1 MSSHAGS
8 RRGGAAHAEEHPDE
22 RWLLTYS
29 DMITLLMALFIVMW
43 AVSSV
48 NTTKFAQLKASLH
61 SAFSG
66 KVLEN
71 PGAVLTGSTA
81 PFEQPGTPVT
91 PINPSTAMSGQAFSM
106 TRISASITQSAKDAD
121 LENLKALQQRVRQY
135 AAKHGFAQDV
145 ATTIQERGL
154 VVHVLTDGVLFD
166 SGSAVLK
173 PAGLTLLGEIG
184 HLIDQPDVVNPVS
197 VEGNTDAEPIHSAL
211 YPSNW
216 ELSTARA
223 NAVLEFL
230 LGAGLK
236 ESRASVVGYGA
247 QKPIASNSTASGR
260 RRNRRVDIVI
270 LRRTF
275 QSPKGVS

>member
-275 QSPKGVS
+275 HSPKGVS

>member
-1 MSSHAGS
+1 MSSHGGS
-8 RRGGAAHAEEHPDE
+8 RRGAAHAEEHPDE

-81 PFEQPGTPVT
+81 PFDQPGTPIT
-91 PINPSTAMSGQAFSM
+91 PINPSTATAQPAFSM
-106 TRISASITQSAKDAD
+106 ARITASITQSAQNAD
-121 LENLKALQQRVRQY
+121 LENLKALQRRVRQY

-184 HLIDQPDVVNPVS
+184 HLIDRPDIVNPVS
-197 VEGNTDAEPIHSAL
+197 VEGNTDSEPIHSAL

-236 ESRASVVGYGA
+236 QSRASVVGYGS
-247 QKPIASNSTASGR
+247 QKAIASNSTASGR

>member
-1 MSSHAGS
+1 MSSHGGS
-8 RRGGAAHAEEHPDE
+8 RRGGAHAEEHADE

-81 PFEQPGTPVT
+81 PFDQPGTPIT

-106 TRISASITQSAKDAD
+106 TRISSSITQSAQTAD
-121 LENLKALQQRVRQY
+121 LENLKALQRRVRQY
-135 AAKHGFAQDV
+135 AAAHGFAQDV

-173 PAGLTLLGEIG
+173 PAGLTLLKEIG
-184 HLIDQPDVVNPVS
+184 HLVDEPDIVNPVS
-197 VEGNTDAEPIHSAL
+197 VEGNTDSMPIHSAL

-236 ESRASVVGYGA
+236 ESRASVVGYGS
-247 QKPIASNSTASGR
+247 QKPLASNSTASGR

>member
-1 MSSHAGS
+1 MSAHGG
-8 RRGGAAHAEEHPDE
+8 RRGGGGHEEAHADE

-29 DMITLLMALFIVMW
+29 DMITLLMALFIIMW

-48 NTTKFAQLKASLH
+48 NISKFDQLKASLH

-66 KVLEN
+66 KVL
-71 PGAVLTGSTA
+71 PDSSSVLTGSTA
-81 PFEQPGTPVT
+81 PFEQPGAPVT
-91 PINPSTAMSGQAFSM
+91 PVNPDTTQPAFSM
-106 TRISASITQSAKDAD
+106 TKISASIQQGAEQAD
-121 LENLKALQQRVRQY
+121 LENLKQLQQRVNSF

-145 ATTIQERGL
+145 RTTIQERGL

-173 PAGLTLLGEIG
+173 PAGLALLGEIG
-184 HLIDQPDVVNPVS
+184 TLIDRPDIVNPVS
-197 VEGNTDAEPIHSAL
+197 VEGNTDDQPIHSAL

-230 LGAGLK
+230 LGKGL
-236 ESRASVVGYGA
+236 EPSRASVVGYGA
-247 QKPIASNSTASGR
+247 EKPIASNSSDSGR

-270 LRRTF
+270 LRRSF
-275 QSPKGVS
+275 SSSKGVPS

>member
-1 MSSHAGS
+1 MSRHGGS
-8 RRGGAAHAEEHPDE
+8 RRGGGAHAEEHPDE

-29 DMITLLMALFIVMW
+29 DMITLLMALFIIMW

-48 NTTKFAQLKASLH
+48 NTSKFEALKVSLH

-66 KVLEN
+66 KVLQN

-81 PFEQPGTPVT
+81 VFEQPGTPVT
-91 PINPSTAMSGQAFSM
+91 PPNPSTAMSGPAFSM
-106 TRISASITQSAKDAD
+106 ARISSSITQSAQNAD
-121 LENLKALQQRVRQY
+121 LENLKALQRRVRQY
-135 AAKHGFAQDV
+135 AAAHGFAQDV

-173 PAGLTLLGEIG
+173 PQGLALLGEIG
-184 HLIDQPDVVNPVS
+184 TLIDQPDLVNPIS
-197 VEGNTDAEPIHSAL
+197 VEGNTDSEPIHSAL

-230 LGAGLK
+230 LGKGLK
-236 ESRASVVGYGA
+236 ESRASVVGYGS
-247 QKPIASNSTASGR
+247 QKPIASNSTDSGR
-260 RRNRRVDIVI
+260 RRNRRVDIVV

>member
-1 MSSHAGS
+1 MSAHGGS
-8 RRGGAAHAEEHPDE
+8 RRGGAHAEEHADE

-81 PFEQPGTPVT
+81 PFDQPGTPIT

-106 TRISASITQSAKDAD
+106 TRISSSITQSAQTAD
-121 LENLKALQQRVRQY
+121 LENLKALQRRVRQY
-135 AAKHGFAQDV
+135 AAAHGFAQDV

-173 PAGLTLLGEIG
+173 PAGLTLLKEIG
-184 HLIDQPDVVNPVS
+184 HLVDEPDIVNPVS
-197 VEGNTDAEPIHSAL
+197 VEGNTDSMPIHSAL

-236 ESRASVVGYGA
+236 ESRASVVGYGS
-247 QKPIASNSTASGR
+247 QKPLASNSTASGR

>member
-1 MSSHAGS
+1 MSSRGGS

-43 AVSSV
+43 AISSV

-81 PFEQPGTPVT
+81 PFDQPGTPIT
-91 PINPSTAMSGQAFSM
+91 PINPSTATNRQAFSM
-106 TRISASITQSAKDAD
+106 AQISASITQSAQNAD
-121 LENLKALQQRVRQY
+121 LENLKALQRRVRRY
-135 AAKHGFAQDV
+135 AAAHGFAHDV

-184 HLIDQPDVVNPVS
+184 HLIDRPDIVNPVS
-197 VEGNTDAEPIHSAL
+197 VEGNTDSEPIHSAL

-236 ESRASVVGYGA
+236 ESRASVVGYGS
-247 QKPIASNSTASGR
+247 QKPLASNSTDSGR

>member
-1 MSSHAGS
+1 MSAGTA
-8 RRGGAAHAEEHPDE
+8 RRGASAHAEEHPDE

-66 KVLEN
+66 KVLQN

-81 PFEQPGTPVT
+81 VFAEPGTPVT
-91 PINPSTAMSGQAFSM
+91 LPNPSTAMSGPAFSM
-106 TRISASITQSAKDAD
+106 ARISGAIQQSAQNAD
-121 LENLKALQQRVRQY
+121 LENLKALQRRVRQY
-135 AAKHGFAQDV
+135 AAAHGFAQDV

-173 PAGLTLLGEIG
+173 PEGLGLLGAIG
-184 HLIDQPDVVNPVS
+184 KLIRQPDLVNPVS
-197 VEGNTDAEPIHSAL
+197 VEGNTDNQPIHSAL

-230 LGAGLK
+230 LGTGLK
-236 ESRASVVGYGA
+236 PSRASVVGYGSE
-247 QKPIASNSTASGR
+247 KPISSNSTDSGR

>member
-1 MSSHAGS
+1 MSAQAG
-8 RRGGAAHAEEHPDE
+8 RRGGGAHEEHPDE

-66 KVLEN
+66 KVLQN

-81 PFEQPGTPVT
+81 VFSEPGTPVT
-91 PINPSTAMSGQAFSM
+91 PPNPSSAMSGPAFSM
-106 TRISASITQSAKDAD
+106 SRISASIQQNAAQAD
-121 LENLKALQQRVRQY
+121 QENLKALQRRVQQY
-135 AAKHGFAQDV
+135 AAAHGFAQDV

-173 PAGLTLLGEIG
+173 TGGLQLLGEIG
-184 HLIDQPDVVNPVS
+184 KLIDQPDIVNPVS
-197 VEGNTDAEPIHSAL
+197 VEGNTDDLPIHSAL

-230 LGAGLK
+230 LGDGLK
-236 ESRASVVGYGA
+236 ASRASVVGYGS
-247 QKPIASNSTASGR
+247 QKPIASNSTDSGR

>member
-1 MSSHAGS
+1 
-8 RRGGAAHAEEHPDE
+8 
-22 RWLLTYS
+22 
-29 DMITLLMALFIVMW
+29 
-43 AVSSV
+43 
-48 NTTKFAQLKASLH
+48 
-61 SAFSG
+61 
-66 KVLEN
+66 
-71 PGAVLTGSTA
+71 
-81 PFEQPGTPVT
+81 
-91 PINPSTAMSGQAFSM
+91 M

-173 PAGLTLLGEIG
+173 PAGLTLLKEIG
-184 HLIDQPDVVNPVS
+184 HLVDEPDIVNPVS
-197 VEGNTDAEPIHSAL
+197 VEGNTDSMPIHSAL

-236 ESRASVVGYGA
+236 ESRASVVGYGS
-247 QKPIASNSTASGR
+247 QKPLASNSTASGR

>member
-1 MSSHAGS
+1 MSAGGGS
-8 RRGGAAHAEEHPDE
+8 RRGGAHAEEHPDE

-81 PFEQPGTPVT
+81 PFDQPGTPIT

-106 TRISASITQSAKDAD
+106 TRISSSITQSAQTAD
-121 LENLKALQQRVRQY
+121 LENLKALQRRVRQY
-135 AAKHGFAQDV
+135 AAAHGFAQDV

-173 PAGLTLLGEIG
+173 PAGLTLLKEIG
-184 HLIDQPDVVNPVS
+184 HLVDEPDIVNPVS
-197 VEGNTDAEPIHSAL
+197 VEGNTDSMPIHSAL

-236 ESRASVVGYGA
+236 ESRASVVGYGS
-247 QKPIASNSTASGR
+247 QKPLASNSTASGR

>member
-1 MSSHAGS
+1 MSSHGGS
-8 RRGGAAHAEEHPDE
+8 RRGAAHAEEHPDE

-81 PFEQPGTPVT
+81 VFEQPGTPVT
-91 PINPSTAMSGQAFSM
+91 PINPSTSMTRQAFSM
-106 TRISASITQSAKDAD
+106 SQISASIQQSAARAD
-121 LENLKALQQRVRQY
+121 LENLKALQHRVRQY
-135 AAKHGFAQDV
+135 AATHGFAQDV

-184 HLIDQPDVVNPVS
+184 HLIDQPDIVNPVS

-216 ELSTARA
+216 ELSTSRA
-223 NAVLEFL
+223 NAVLEFQ

-236 ESRASVVGYGA
+236 ESRASVVGYGS
-247 QKPIASNSTASGR
+247 QKPIASNSTVSGR

>member
-1 MSSHAGS
+1 MSSRGGS
-8 RRGGAAHAEEHPDE
+8 RRGGAHAEEHPDE

-66 KVLEN
+66 KVLQN

-81 PFEQPGTPVT
+81 VFAEPGTPVT
-91 PINPSTAMSGQAFSM
+91 LPNPSTAMSGPAFSM
-106 TRISASITQSAKDAD
+106 ARISGAIQQSAQNAD
-121 LENLKALQQRVRQY
+121 LENLKALQRRVRQY
-135 AAKHGFAQDV
+135 AAAHGFAQDV

-173 PAGLTLLGEIG
+173 PEGLSLLGEIG
-184 HLIDQPDVVNPVS
+184 KLIRQPDLVNPVS
-197 VEGNTDAEPIHSAL
+197 VEGNTDSEPIHSAL

-223 NAVLEFL
+223 I
-230 LGAGLK
+230 
-236 ESRASVVGYGA
+236 SVVGYLEEHG
-247 QKPIASNSTASGR
+247 IARERLSVAGYGEFHPLAPNDSAER
-260 RRNRRVDIVI
+260 RALNRRVEIVV
-270 LRRTF
+270 L
-275 QSPKGVS
+275 GG